1 MQGFVFFSPLFG
13 DTNLCFALSCP
24 AIGNKKHDV
33 KKQQQNNLRLILHFI
48 HIVLLETYGNI

>member
-1 MQGFVFFSPLFG
+1 MHVFVFFSPLFG
-13 DTNLCFALSCP
+13 ETNLCFALSCP

-33 KKQQQNNLRLILHFI
+33 KKQQNNLRLILHFI